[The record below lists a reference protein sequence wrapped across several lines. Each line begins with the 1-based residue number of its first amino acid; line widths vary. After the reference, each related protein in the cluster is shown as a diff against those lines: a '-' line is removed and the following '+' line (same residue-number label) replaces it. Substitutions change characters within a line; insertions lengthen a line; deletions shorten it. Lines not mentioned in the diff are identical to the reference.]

1 MQNWNKDFNRLGI
14 LAIFAIFYLV
24 FPNILIGF
32 LLCSIALFLI
42 YCNLS
47 DT

>member
-1 MQNWNKDFNRLGI
+1 MQNWNKDLNRLGI

-32 LLCSIALFLI
+32 LLWGIVVFLI